1 MLVNF
6 RFSNYKSFKDV
17 QTFTMVASKSDD
29 KSQHVISTQQAN
41 LLKISSV
48 YGGNA
53 SGKSN
58 FVDAMAYTQDII
70 KSGKLKLSDA
80 ERYFKLGVESAK
92 QNSNFEY
99 EILIGEQVFAYGLSV
114 NFADKKIEAE
124 YLYEVSNQQNK
135 SYFDMDYINQVYEFA
150 DDIIQDTTDLNR
162 WKVYFEDFKKKPVSL
177 FLPFFAKIDF
187 EVNDDKIQTIKN
199 VYNWFDNVLVVI
211 KPQSRFKNILGLFS
225 EEKNTAVVSVIDLLK
240 SFDTGIT
247 NVNFE
252 KYPLEKLE
260 LNLKNKLPNVLIE
273 KISDDIEK
281 FRESNESKPAKE
293 IKPLA
298 IVVNNFMFRVLVNK
312 NEILIEEIRFEHG
325 NRKNILFSLDE
336 ESDGTKRLIELIYLL
351 YSVQFKKSNKIFV
364 IDELNRSFHPML
376 TLDFIQKF
384 LQLSQSNSQ
393 IIITSYETILLSEN
407 IFRQDEL
414 WVVDRNASGAST
426 ISALSKFEIDNK
438 QFISENYLVGR
449 YGGIPKF
456 RKILVN
462 KESL

>member
-80 ERYFKLGVESAK
+80 ERYFKLDIESAK

-199 VYNWFDNVLVVI
+199 VYNWFDNVLIVV
-211 KPQSRFKNILGLFS
+211 KPQSKLNNIIGLFS
-225 EEKNTAVVSVIDLLK
+225 EDEPGFISVANLLK

-247 NVNFE
+247 DV
-252 KYPLEKLE
+252 KKSVYPVDE
-260 LNLKNKLPNVLIE
+260 LAFQLRNRLPQTLIE
-273 KISDDIEK
+273 HINSNIEK
-281 FRESNESKPAKE
+281 FKNDIILDNAKPHKSMT
-293 IKPLA
+293 I
-298 IVVNNFMFRVLVNK
+298 IVNDFMFRVLSKVDNFDV
-312 NEILIEEIRFEHG
+312 EEIRFEHG
-325 NRKNILFSLDE
+325 NRENVLFSLEE

-351 YSVQFKKSNKIFV
+351 YSVQFKDSNKVFI

-376 TLDFIQKF
+376 TLDFINKF
-384 LQLSQSNSQ
+384 LQLSQNNSQ
-393 IIITSYETILLSEN
+393 MVITSHETILLSEN

-414 WVVDRNASGAST
+414 WVVDRNARGAST

-456 RKILVN
+456 RKILISE
-462 KESL
+462 ESL

>member
-29 KSQHVISTQQAN
+29 KPHHVISTPQAN

-58 FVDAMAYTQDII
+58 FVDAMSYTQDTI
-70 KSGKLKLSDA
+70 KRGKLKLSDT
-80 ERYFKLGVESAK
+80 ERYFKLDTEFAK

-99 EILIGEQVFAYGLSV
+99 EILIGDKVFAYGLSI
-114 NFADKKIEAE
+114 NFADKKIQTE

-135 SYFDMDYINQVYEFA
+135 LYFDIDYINQVYEFA
-150 DDIIQDTTDLNR
+150 DDIIEDTTDLNR
-162 WKVYFEDFKKKPVSL
+162 WEVYFADFKKKPVSL
-177 FLPFFAKIDF
+177 FLTFFVNLNFPPTENKI
-187 EVNDDKIQTIKN
+187 KLIQD
-199 VYNWFDNVLVVI
+199 VHDWFDNTLTII
-211 KPQSRFKNILGLFS
+211 KPQSRLKNILGLFS

-260 LNLKNKLPNVLIE
+260 LNLKTKLPNVLIE

-298 IVVNNFMFRVLVNK
+298 IVVNNFMFRVLFYHS
-312 NEILIEEIRFEHG
+312 EILIEEIRFEHG
-325 NRKNILFSLDE
+325 NHKNILFSLDD

-351 YSVQFKKSNKIFV
+351 YSVQFKDSNKVFI

-376 TLDFIQKF
+376 TLDFINKF
-384 LQLSQSNSQ
+384 LQLSQNNSQ
-393 IIITSYETILLSEN
+393 MVITSHETILLSEN

-414 WVVDRNASGAST
+414 WVVDRNARGAST